1 MLSFLLTYVGMPFLV
16 LSSTLDI
23 ELNAQFAKNALLC
36 VALSLLFSFGV
47 FFLTKPLCK
56 YLKDEKKEGMMRFCM
71 TFANNGFLGI
81 PLATAVFGNSLTVT
95 YLVIINVVDSVLR
108 YTTGVYLISGDRK
121 MISPKKVIF
130 SPALIAFVIGI
141 LFNLLNAHEYV
152 PELKKFSDSFSDIV
166 TPLCMT
172 ILGMKLGGVKLTSL
186 FKLKRTYYVSVW
198 KLLLFPIVAMALF
211 YVGDLL
217 FDMGKEPVFAAL
229 IAFGTPVAA
238 LSTAFAD
245 QFDGD
250 MEGAV
255 TYTLSSTVFSVATIP
270 ILYWVLSLIV

>member
-1 MLSFLLTYVGMPFLV
+1 MDAFFTMLRSVALFVALALPGYLFVKCKFLKSEQSSVLSFLLTYVGMPFLV

-36 VALSLLFSFGV
+36 VALSVLFSFGV

-130 SPALIAFVIGI
+130 S
-141 LFNLLNAHEYV
+141 
-152 PELKKFSDSFSDIV
+152 
-166 TPLCMT
+166 
-172 ILGMKLGGVKLTSL
+172 TSESL
-186 FKLKRTYYVSVW
+186 RT
-198 KLLLFPIVAMALF
+198 A
-211 YVGDLL
+211 
-217 FDMGKEPVFAAL
+217 
-229 IAFGTPVAA
+229 
-238 LSTAFAD
+238 
-245 QFDGD
+245 
-250 MEGAV
+250 
-255 TYTLSSTVFSVATIP
+255 
-270 ILYWVLSLIV
+270 